1 MAMSDT
7 VANGRNFEVRLARM
21 ETQIE
26 NTRFF
31 AKFIGWIFAGITTI
45 ASALLIGIIAWL
57 AVQVYEIKSTQSEM
71 RATQS
76 EMRATQS
83 EIKSN
88 QFEIKST
95 QSEIKATVD
104 RIEASLAE

>member
-26 NTRFF
+26 STRFF

-76 EMRATQS
+76 E
-83 EIKSN
+83 IKSN

>member
-1 MAMSDT
+1 MSDT

-76 EMRATQS
+76 E
-83 EIKSN
+83 IKSN

>member
-76 EMRATQS
+76 E
-83 EIKSN
+83 IKSN